1 MGAPHNS
8 SVLTNSQLSENYR
21 YYDRQ
26 LFSWINM
33 VNSGNFYAG
42 Y

>member
-1 MGAPHNS
+1 MSAPHNS
-8 SVLTNSQLSENYR
+8 CVLTNAQLSENYR
-21 YYDRQ
+21 YFDKQ

-33 VNSGNFYAG
+33 VNSRDIYAG